1 VTDSTDQDP
10 TEDPADK
17 TAQKW
22 LTYELDVKREVQ
34 TMEPRAEVTHDA
46 KLIGAKSGVLRQIDV
61 LAERSVLGVPLRV
74 VVECKRYTKKLGIGK
89 VDEFVGKLIDTGAQM
104 GILYA
109 YSGVTPGAQARAD
122 GQDQPSVTIRDL
134 AVLAATTT
142 IVPSRSETGPLL
154 LELAGPLQPPG
165 AAWGDDAMR
174 ALGYEPCANE
184 NCHDPEVGL
193 SPWPSGECAGYCDS
207 CGSLN
212 HECSIC
218 HEVDIV
224 DGHSTCSGCGSTFN
238 TAHGSDALVDDI
250 ILVEVGAGLDPDLTH
265 PPKLHRG

>member
-1 VTDSTDQDP
+1 M
-10 TEDPADK
+10 EPADK
-17 TAQKW
+17 TAPKW
-22 LTYELDVKREVQ
+22 LTYELDVQREVQ
-34 TMEPRAEVTHDA
+34 TMEPLAKVTHDA
-46 KLIGAKSGVLRQIDV
+46 KLTGTKSGVLRQIDV
-61 LAERSVLGVPLRV
+61 LAERSMIGAPLRV

-122 GQDQPSVTIRDL
+122 GQDQPSVTVRDL
-134 AVLAATTT
+134 AVLVATTT
-142 IVPSRSETGPLL
+142 IVSSLSETGPLS
-154 LELAGPLQPPG
+154 LELAGPLQSPG
-165 AAWGDDAMR
+165 AAWGNDALR

-212 HECSIC
+212 HQCSIC

-224 DGHSTCSGCGSTFN
+224 DGRSTCFGCGSIFD
-238 TAHGSDALVDDI
+238 TAHDSDALVDDI
-250 ILVEVGAGLDPDLTH
+250 VLVEVGARLELDPDLAH
-265 PPKLHRG
+265 PPELHRG

>member
-1 VTDSTDQDP
+1 
-10 TEDPADK
+10 
-17 TAQKW
+17 
-22 LTYELDVKREVQ
+22 
-34 TMEPRAEVTHDA
+34 MEPRAKVTHNA
-46 KLIGAKSGVLRQIDV
+46 KLTGTKSGVLRQIDV
-61 LAERSVLGVPLRV
+61 LAEPSMIGVPLRV

-122 GQDQPSVTIRDL
+122 GQNQPSVTIRDL

-142 IVPSRSETGPLL
+142 IVPSPSPSATGSLS
-154 LELAGPLQPPG
+154 LELAGPLQPAG
-165 AAWGDDAMR
+165 AAWGDHAMR

-193 SPWPSGECAGYCDS
+193 SPWPSGERAGYCDS

-218 HEVDIV
+218 SEVDIV
-224 DGHSTCSGCGSTFN
+224 DGLSTCFGCGSTFE
-238 TAHGSDALVDDI
+238 TAYGSDALVDDI
-250 ILVEVGAGLDPDLTH
+250 VLVEVGSGLDSDLTQ
-265 PPKLHRG
+265 LSESDRD